1 MKQVAP
7 PLELPTAAAMLEAA
21 KRMENDETLFQNLQT
36 PNYKIKVGK
45 AAKKQKDYTP
55 AERRHFTLFKERV
68 EKLGDAH
75 AHLMETVPG
84 LDTAKIDCLGMRKVP
99 RCGVC
104 KMAGHNRTKCPVRA
118 QAEAEA
124 ALALA
129 KQEPTVDRN
138 VRQAGLALEKATHAA
153 ELCHAD
159 LATATCAPCH
169 TWHGS
174 RNGHVRS
181 MSHVARQLR
190 HTLHTNGPL
199 GNGKAPISLEQAQ
212 LCGGG

>member
-1 MKQVAP
+1 MKQIAP
-7 PLELPTAAAMLEAA
+7 PFELPTAAAMLETAR
-21 KRMENDETLFQNLQT
+21 RMEHEETLLPNLQR
-36 PNYKIKVGK
+36 PNFKIKVGK
-45 AAKKQKDYTP
+45 RDKKQKDFTP
-55 AERRHFTLFKERV
+55 ADRRHFALYKERV
-68 EKLGDAH
+68 EKLGEAH
-75 AHLMETVPG
+75 ANLVETVPG
-84 LDTAKIDCLGMRKVP
+84 LDTARIEGLGIRKVA
-99 RCGVC
+99 RCSVC
-104 KMAGHNRTKCPVRA
+104 KEAGHNKTKCKVRE
-118 QAEAEA
+118 QAEAEK

-129 KQEPTVDRN
+129 NQEPAVDRN

-190 HTLHTNGPL
+190 HPLHTNGPL
-199 GNGKAPISLEQAQ
+199 GTNFP
-212 LCGGG
+212 